1 MISEKDYLKAKEI
14 IQEYE
19 NQMNIS
25 NTKKSRYTEK
35 LSKRNHIYT
44 IVSWNDA
51 LNDGCICDD
60 DGFGYW
66 VKDGLKSFDD
76 VFSTEQLD
84 ATHVVWYNK

>member
-1 MISEKDYLKAKEI
+1 MFSQDR
-14 IQEYE
+14 
-19 NQMNIS
+19 S
-25 NTKKSRYTEK
+25 SSRGPN
-35 LSKRNHIYT
+35 R
-44 IVSWNDA
+44 
-51 LNDGCICDD
+51 DGCICDD